1 VVRVS
6 KKHYKMRDYIYK
18 IITKIKQMAHKSN
31 YIEKSELEKIK
42 DIQSKINTISLSLAK
57 LSLTKDDLKD
67 NLKQLN
73 AEQEKIKKLFE
84 KKYGNVSIN
93 LLDGE
98 ITPNNPSD
106 EPEVKGTDPSKSTSS
121 GSGSGSGSGVG
132 RNWGG

>member
-1 VVRVS
+1 
-6 KKHYKMRDYIYK
+6 
-18 IITKIKQMAHKSN
+18 MAHKSN

-42 DIQSKINTISLSLAK
+42 DIQSRINNISLSLAK
-57 LSLTKDDLKD
+57 LSLTKDELKD
-67 NLKQLN
+67 NLKELN
-73 AEQEKIKKLFE
+73 AEQEKIKKILE

-98 ITPNNPSD
+98 ITANNPSD